1 MFSLADPDKQVL
13 LEVARRVL
21 TLAAESR
28 RTLDDLPQHESLMH
42 PAGAF
47 VTLRRRGRLRG
58 CVGQFRS
65 SLPLISVVAQC
76 ARAAALDD
84 PRFSPVRPGELAEIE
99 IELTVLSSTEDI
111 EPGRIEAGKHGL
123 IVSKDLKRGVL
134 LPQVARE
141 FRWTARRFLEETCL
155 KAGFDRDAWKD
166 PSTRIQA
173 FSADAFSES
182 TIRTAGPAKAEP
194 ESGQKPPE
202 SKRLYSSST

>member
-1 MFSLADPDKQVL
+1 MFSLADRDKHVL
-13 LEVARRVL
+13 LEVARRAL

-28 RTLDDLPQHESLMH
+28 RSVEDLPQDENLMR

-47 VTLRRRGRLRG
+47 VTLRHRGRLRG
-58 CVGQFRS
+58 CVGQLRS

-123 IVSKDLKRGVL
+123 IVSKDSKRGVL
-134 LPQVARE
+134 LPQVATE
-141 FRWTARRFLEETCL
+141 FRWTAGRFLEETCV
-155 KAGFDRDAWKD
+155 KAGLDRDAWKD
-166 PSTRIQA
+166 PATRIQA
-173 FSADAFSES
+173 FAADAFSES
-182 TIRTAGPAKAEP
+182 TIQTAGPEKAEP
-194 ESGQKPPE
+194 ESGPKPLE